1 MAEDIDGEALS
12 VLIVNKLRG
21 GLKVAAVK
29 ASGFGDNRKEILK
42 DLAVLTGAELLSDEL
57 GDKLED
63 LQITQ
68 LGTVGSATITKDD
81 TVLLD
86 GSGNKSAIDERCEA
100 IRDSIEATSSE
111 YEKDKLKERLAKLSG
126 GVAVIK
132 VGGASEVEVNEIK
145 DRLNDALC
153 ATRAALEEGIVPG
166 GGAALIYASK
176 QLEDLKLPSLDQQVG
191 VDAIKAAI
199 RQPCIQIAQNAGEEG
214 AVVVQALMKSSD
226 KSQGFNAQNGEY
238 VDMIEAGI
246 IDPTKVVRTAL
257 ADAAS
262 VASLMTTTE
271 AVIAEEVEEKEGGRQ
286 LSPYEQA
293 GMRQGGSY
301 GGMGM

>member
-1 MAEDIDGEALS
+1 MG
-12 VLIVNKLRG
+12 
-21 GLKVAAVK
+21 
-29 ASGFGDNRKEILK
+29 
-42 DLAVLTGAELLSDEL
+42 
-57 GDKLED
+57 
-63 LQITQ
+63 
-68 LGTVGSATITKDD
+68 
-81 TVLLD
+81 
-86 GSGNKSAIDERCEA
+86 
-100 IRDSIEATSSE
+100 
-111 YEKDKLKERLAKLSG
+111 
-126 GVAVIK
+126 
-132 VGGASEVEVNEIK
+132 

-176 QLEDLKLPSLDQQVG
+176 QLEDLKLASLDQQVG

-214 AVVVQALMKSSD
+214 AVVVQALLKSSD
-226 KSQGFNAQNGEY
+226 KSQGFNAQSGQY

-271 AVIAEEVEEKEGGRQ
+271 AIIAEEVEEKEGG
-286 LSPYEQA
+286 
-293 GMRQGGSY
+293 
-301 GGMGM
+301 